1 MAKKGTKRAF
11 TNDVSE
17 MKKELDVI
25 SDDNGEI
32 LNYIIDKY
40 SPIQKV
46 LAKDNKV
53 FKEKMADLFAEWF
66 ETQLSKVFD
75 EDEKTT
81 FDSNEGHVIVA
92 DIHAQRKAVAIFIH
106 DNWEQALNSRMELLN
121 PGVILMKTIADIK
134 SLKLNKNTKIGD
146 ILKFVGRNIFTDGE
160 KEKIKTYLTQSTLES
175 AQELLTSLE
184 SKTQT
189 DEALIKFQEHLATT
203 LRDQAIV
210 DGKKKIKKKE
220 LDTRRVHYIVTEDGQ
235 KRRPVEW
242 VNEGVEYLQKT
253 FTFSPDLC
261 FALMYFVCNHNTN
274 KEYNQH
280 PLKPFPE
287 KLNSSIF
294 DNFKS
299 EHLDGNNDKYEQFLQ
314 SLQKDENQ
322 SVEVDSDCASS
333 VQHEDY

>member
-1 MAKKGTKRAF
+1 
-11 TNDVSE
+11 

-134 SLKLNKNTKIGD
+134 SLKLNKNT
-146 ILKFVGRNIFTDGE
+146 
-160 KEKIKTYLTQSTLES
+160 
-175 AQELLTSLE
+175 
-184 SKTQT
+184 
-189 DEALIKFQEHLATT
+189 
-203 LRDQAIV
+203 
-210 DGKKKIKKKE
+210 
-220 LDTRRVHYIVTEDGQ
+220 
-235 KRRPVEW
+235 
-242 VNEGVEYLQKT
+242 
-253 FTFSPDLC
+253 
-261 FALMYFVCNHNTN
+261 
-274 KEYNQH
+274 
-280 PLKPFPE
+280 
-287 KLNSSIF
+287 
-294 DNFKS
+294 
-299 EHLDGNNDKYEQFLQ
+299 
-314 SLQKDENQ
+314 
-322 SVEVDSDCASS
+322 
-333 VQHEDY
+333 